1 LKPTFLNYLKEAQN
15 KDCFNMPIY
24 EFKCVKC
31 GDIQEILVRSGNVS
45 DEVEMKCRACG
56 SQDLERVLSRVG
68 YSMKA
73 GKGAGPSVSSHSC
86 GSGNTCATIDL
97 PGPSR

>member
-1 LKPTFLNYLKEAQN
+1 
-15 KDCFNMPIY
+15 
-24 EFKCVKC
+24 
-31 GDIQEILVRSGNVS
+31 
-45 DEVEMKCRACG
+45 
-56 SQDLERVLSRVG
+56 VG
-68 YSMKA
+68 YTMKA